1 MGRIYRRQSLGFQVL
16 ILAVGGIFS
25 ATATAAPASV
35 GLKAESKGKPAV
47 SSVQAIVQSAAK
59 KQDFA
64 PELKQ
69 IIKIK
74 PAPVTELVT
83 IFQDGNRA
91 WKERWFAGIA
101 LSKFQS
107 KESKEALI
115 KGAKD
120 PLSIIR
126 SASMQSLA
134 TYGDDDATNKVLQ
147 EGLNDSSLLV
157 RDAAV
162 TSLGKIRDRN
172 AVDQLGKELF
182 NQRNY
187 YRGEPLFAIRE
198 NIIQALGDIGSM
210 KGIDPLMK
218 VFEKESNPK
227 LQGLVCTSLEKIVKP
242 EVSKKEL
249 NRCPE
254 YWLSWYKDQNTPTAK
269 K

>member
-1 MGRIYRRQSLGFQVL
+1 MTQVQ
-16 ILAVGGIFS
+16 
-25 ATATAAPASV
+25 T
-35 GLKAESKGKPAV
+35 
-47 SSVQAIVQSAAK
+47 IVQKAAK

-64 PELKQ
+64 SELKQ
-69 IIKIK
+69 ITKIK
-74 PAPVTELVT
+74 PTPVTELVT
-83 IFQDGNRA
+83 IYQDGNRA
-91 WKERWFAGIA
+91 WKERWFAGVA
-101 LSKFQS
+101 LSKFQTNQ
-107 KESKEALI
+107 SKEALL

-126 SASMQSLA
+126 SAAMQSLA
-134 TYGDDDATNKVLQ
+134 VYGDDDATNKALQ
-147 EGLNDSSLLV
+147 DGLNDSSLLV

-218 VFEKESNPK
+218 IFEKESNPK
-227 LQGLVCTSLEKIVKP
+227 LQGLVCNSLEKIVKP

-249 NRCPE
+249 SKCPD

>member
-1 MGRIYRRQSLGFQVL
+1 MTQVQ
-16 ILAVGGIFS
+16 
-25 ATATAAPASV
+25 T
-35 GLKAESKGKPAV
+35 
-47 SSVQAIVQSAAK
+47 IVQKAAK

-69 IIKIK
+69 ITKIK

-83 IFQDGNRA
+83 IYQDGNRA
-91 WKERWFAGIA
+91 WKERWFAGVA
-101 LSKFQS
+101 LSKFQTTQ
-107 KESKEALI
+107 SKEALL

-126 SASMQSLA
+126 SAAMQSLA
-134 TYGDDDATNKVLQ
+134 VYGDDDATNKALQ
-147 EGLNDSSLLV
+147 EGLNDTSLLV

-172 AVDQLGKELF
+172 AVEQLGKELF

-218 VFEKESNPK
+218 VFQQESNPK
-227 LQGLVCTSLEKIVKP
+227 LQGMVCNSLEKIVKP

-249 NRCPE
+249 SKCPD